1 MFFMVLVM
9 IQSID
14 SESPEISG
22 ASLNSTYVFEQ
33 LHFHWG
39 NNDSLGS
46 EDLIN
51 NHSYSME
58 MHAVFWKKAYGT
70 YDEAIKHDDGLSVLG
85 YWYQVYKYQILT
97 IIYCYAEQIPIC
109 HFIGDYH
116 EENGNLTINSL
127 GNFSKYSTRFIDCQK
142 CCKFSEKI
150 FLRQKYCEHF

>member
-1 MFFMVLVM
+1 MFFVVLVM
-9 IQSID
+9 IHSID
-14 SESPEISG
+14 SQSPEISG

-51 NHSYSME
+51 NHSFSME

-97 IIYCYAEQIPIC
+97 IIYCYAEQVGIC
-109 HFIGDYH
+109 H
-116 EENGNLTINSL
+116 LSR
-127 GNFSKYSTRFIDCQK
+127 KK
-142 CCKFSEKI
+142 
-150 FLRQKYCEHF
+150 RQCND